1 MGDGMLDFVTMTP
14 FGHMFQLCVA
24 SMVITWLL
32 SVVTREYSWVDRWW
46 STGPILFAGYVAF
59 YEGFANPR
67 LNLMA
72 LLVLLW
78 GARLTFNFAR
88 KGGFAGGGEDYRW
101 VVLQERLGPAGFQAL
116 NITFISPFQCWLI
129 WAFVGPIH
137 TAWEFR
143 DVGMGALDYLAAGLF
158 LLLLLGETIAD
169 EQMWAF
175 QQDKKAKRERGDAIA
190 EPFFREGL
198 YRFSRHP
205 NYFCEVGQ
213 WWVLYLFAVAASG
226 SWLHW
231 TLGGVVALTIL
242 FDSSVRFSEGISA
255 SKYPSYADYQRQVP
269 RLIPWPR
276 FGSS

>member
-1 MGDGMLDFVTMTP
+1 VST
-14 FGHMFQLCVA
+14 
-24 SMVITWLL
+24 
-32 SVVTREYSWVDRWW
+32 SWVDRWW
-46 STGPILFAGYVAF
+46 SAGPIFFAGYVAL
-59 YEGFANPR
+59 YESFSVPR

-72 LLVLLW
+72 GLVLLW
-78 GARLTFNFAR
+78 GVRLTFNFAR
-88 KGGFAGGGEDYRW
+88 KGGFTSGGEDYRW
-101 VVLQERLGPAGFQAL
+101 VVLQERLGPVGFQAL
-116 NITFISPFQCWLI
+116 NITFISPVQCWLS
-129 WAFVGPIH
+129 WAFVAPIH

-143 DVGMGALDYLAAGLF
+143 GVGLGMLDYVATGLF
-158 LLLLLGETIAD
+158 LLLLLGETISD
-169 EQMWAF
+169 EQMWVF
-175 QQDKKAKRERGDAIA
+175 QQEKKAKRERGEEIT

-255 SKYPSYADYQRQVP
+255 GKYPGYAD
-269 RLIPWPR
+269 
-276 FGSS
+276 